1 MKISII
7 GGSGFVGSRLI
18 AKLREFPDIEILNI
32 DKRESLLYPDITK
45 IANVLDLDAL
55 VDLLRGTDI
64 VVLLAAEHKD
74 NVTPVSLYYD
84 VNVQGAENTRIAME
98 RNGISRLIFT
108 SSVAVYGLN
117 KVSPNEETPV
127 DPFNDYGKSKWQAEC
142 VLQACADTHP
152 DWNIHIIRPTV
163 LFGEGNRGNVYNL
176 LHQIASGKFMMI
188 GKGANK
194 KSMSY
199 VGNIVDF
206 ILFLIENQKN
216 EKGCHVFN
224 YVDKPDLT
232 TLELVSIVGK
242 VLKKR
247 IPTIRIPFPI
257 GMMGGYCFDILSKIT
272 GKKLAISSVRVKK
285 FCAVTQF
292 DSSKTAATGFN
303 PPYTLEEGLARM
315 LNSEFGAL
323 NNISAGGKYNVGEDV
338 SE

>member
-18 AKLREFPDIEILNI
+18 ARLMELPDIKLSNI
-32 DKRESLLYPDITK
+32 DKNESRLYPEITN

-55 VDLLRGTDI
+55 SNLLQGTDI
-64 VVLLAAEHKD
+64 VVLLAAEHRD
-74 NVTPVSLYYD
+74 DVTPISLYYD
-84 VNVQGAENTRIAME
+84 VNVKGAENTCIAME

-117 KVSPNEETPV
+117 KTNPDEETPV

-142 VLQACADTHP
+142 VLQTYASAHQ
-152 DWNIHIIRPTV
+152 DWNIQIVRPTV

-176 LHQIASGKFMMI
+176 LRQIASGKFLMI
-188 GKGANK
+188 GKGTNK

-206 ILFLIENQKN
+206 IIFLIETQKDI
-216 EKGCHVFN
+216 KGYSLFN

-232 TLELVSIVGK
+232 TRELVSIVSK
-242 VLKKR
+242 VLNKH
-247 IPTIRIPFPI
+247 IPAIRIPYWI
-257 GMMGGYCFDILSKIT
+257 GMTGGYCFDCLGKVL

-292 DSSKTAATGFN
+292 DASKK
-303 PPYTLEEGLARM
+303 EE
-315 LNSEFGAL
+315 
-323 NNISAGGKYNVGEDV
+323 
-338 SE
+338 

>member
-18 AKLREFPDIEILNI
+18 ALIKELPDVELINV
-32 DKRESLLYPDITK
+32 DKNESRLYPEITY

-55 VDLLRGTDI
+55 TGLLQGTDI
-64 VVLLAAEHKD
+64 VILLAAEHKD
-74 NVTPVSLYYD
+74 DVSPVSLYYE
-84 VNVQGAENTRIAME
+84 VNVKGTENTCVAME
-98 RNGISRLIFT
+98 RNGINRLIFT

-117 KVSPNEETPV
+117 KNNPDEETPV

-142 VLQACADTHP
+142 VLRTWSDTHQ
-152 DWNIHIIRPTV
+152 DWNIQIIRPTV

-176 LHQIASGKFMMI
+176 LRQIASGRFLMI
-188 GKGANK
+188 GSGKNK

-206 ILFLIENQKN
+206 IMFLIAHLKD
-216 EKGCHVFN
+216 EKGCSVFN

-232 TLELVSIVGK
+232 TRELVSIVSR
-242 VLKKR
+242 VLQKR
-247 IPTIRIPFPI
+247 IPAIRIPFWI
-257 GMMGGYCFDILSKIT
+257 GMVGGYCFDILGKIL

-292 DSSKTAATGFN
+292 DASKAATIGFK
-303 PPYTLEEGLARM
+303 PTYTLAEGLELM
-315 LNSEFGAL
+315 LKSEFGE
-323 NNISAGGKYNVGEDV
+323 NV
-338 SE
+338 